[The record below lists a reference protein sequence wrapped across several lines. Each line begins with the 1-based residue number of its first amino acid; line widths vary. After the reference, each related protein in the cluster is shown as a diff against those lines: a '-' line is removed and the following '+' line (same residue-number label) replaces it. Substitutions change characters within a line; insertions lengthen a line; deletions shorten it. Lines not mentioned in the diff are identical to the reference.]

1 MVDDV
6 FQHVSGH
13 SGMVEDPADNNG
25 VVRRVVV
32 AQDAACLVLA
42 PAHAGTRHQ
51 PMKEASVE
59 VFKDGFEVVKVS
71 LGGAQKFAASHL
83 ADEMGFT
90 DDFMAADVFAIARSV
105 RVIDGAAVHL
115 GQEDMCDRLE
125 NGLRSTFEEV
135 GQPDEKASVAKT
147 DGVVDVRE
155 GKKLDF
161 QLRWAGAGAELCVGF
176 LEKFEKSGTHGEGRV
191 ARERRASDLRLRTS
205 DVRPWR

>member
-6 FQHVSGH
+6 LQHIPGH

-25 VVRRVVV
+25 VVCRVVV
-32 AQDAACLVLA
+32 AQDAARLVLA
-42 PAHAGTRHQ
+42 PAHAGTGHQ

-90 DDFMAADVFAIARSV
+90 DDFVAADVFAIARSLGM
-105 RVIDGAAVHL
+105 IDGAAVHL
-115 GQEDMCDRLE
+115 GQQDMGDRLE
-125 NGLRSTFEEV
+125 NGLRRTFEEV
-135 GQPDEKASVAKT
+135 GEPDEQASVTQT

-161 QLRWAGAGAELCVGF
+161 QLRWAGPRAKFSVSF
-176 LEKFEKSGTHGEGRV
+176 LE
-191 ARERRASDLRLRTS
+191 
-205 DVRPWR
+205 